1 MEDVLC
7 LDVALLVD
15 DRVYDHTR
23 LGLVGG
29 DDVLD
34 LVNIIMIS
42 IQRVRKKLL
51 RVCKPYLWHFLF
63 DFDDLGL

>member
-15 DRVYDHTR
+15 DRVDDHTR

-34 LVNIIMIS
+34 LVNIVMIS
-42 IQRVRKKLL
+42 IV
-51 RVCKPYLWHFLF
+51 HIIIITILF
-63 DFDDLGL
+63 SPTFHYSDDQ